1 MYSLINQFAEMVVGA
16 IPHNHVT
23 DYEWLI
29 QNVAQVGT
37 QDYQKKYR
45 LYWAMNVAQLSPPF
59 YSAYF
64 GALGDALK
72 QTTTLSDVTHVLYN
86 ASARR
91 DGRQSLQFSF
101 ATKLLHMTNPVL
113 PVFDSQIAGFYFFQE
128 TTTGLNLQ
136 ERINGFV
143 AFHDFLV
150 QEYARVLKSGLL
162 AKPILE
168 YYRKLNPQHVT
179 DEKIVDSLIWA
190 FVGLLRK
197 GALPKGQVA
206 YR

>member
-1 MYSLINQFAEMVVGA
+1 MYSLINQFAETVVGA
-16 IPHNHVT
+16 IPPNHVA
-23 DYEWLI
+23 DYEWLL
-29 QNVAQVGT
+29 QNTAHLT
-37 QDYQKKYR
+37 TSDYQRKYR

-64 GALGDALK
+64 GALDAALK
-72 QTTTLSDVTHVLYN
+72 QTTTLSDVTRILYD

-101 ATKLLHMTNPVL
+101 ATKLLHMANPVL
-113 PVFDSQIAGFYFFQE
+113 PICDSQIAGFYFFQE
-128 TTTGLNLQ
+128 TTTSLNLQ
-136 ERINGFV
+136 QRINGFV

-150 QEYARVLKSGLL
+150 QEYARVLESGLL
-162 AKPILE
+162 AEAIQE
-168 YYRKLNPQHVT
+168 YRRQLNPQHVT